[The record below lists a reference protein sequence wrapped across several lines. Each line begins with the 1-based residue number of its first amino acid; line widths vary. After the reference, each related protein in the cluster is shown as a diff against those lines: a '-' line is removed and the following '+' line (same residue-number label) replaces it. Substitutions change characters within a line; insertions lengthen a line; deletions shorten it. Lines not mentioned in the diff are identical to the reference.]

1 MAPDLQR
8 MINIPLGSEVIRFD
22 EDELTT
28 KVLKKFRKDI
38 EQVQKDYDAKID
50 ADKVQLNILNEK
62 LHQDLVKKEAEDEE
76 KFAKRSEKLI
86 KDYNGKVE
94 ALFPEDN
101 DYFVMDL
108 AFRCLKVIGAM
119 VGQEMKVTPENFD
132 NAPWTKVK
140 SILARFL
147 VTHGCPMGALFLPP
161 RLSDQS

>member
-1 MAPDLQR
+1 MAVV
-8 MINIPLGSEVIRFD
+8 NIPLGADEIRFD

-50 ADKVQLNILNEK
+50 ADKTQLNILNEK
-62 LHQDLVKKEAEDEE
+62 LHQDLAKRDDETEE
-76 KFAKRSEKLI
+76 KFTKRSEKLI
-86 KDYNGKVE
+86 KEYNAKVE
-94 ALFPEDN
+94 TLFPEEN

-108 AFRCLKVIGAM
+108 AFRCLGVIGAM
-119 VGQEMKVTPENFD
+119 VKQESKVTMENFD

-140 SILARFL
+140 ALLARFL

-161 RLSDQS
+161 RLSDQN